1 MERNPMRYVIVI
13 IAITILAVGA
23 RLSLFPPK
31 SEAFS
36 SDAGLNIQQ
45 VRKDTNMQKL
55 PVRKMNDMS
64 LVFDRN
70 IGAP

>member
-1 MERNPMRYVIVI
+1 MERNPMRYVIVV

-36 SDAGLNIQQ
+36 SDAGLNIQE
-45 VRKDTNMQKL
+45 VRKNTNMQKL
-55 PVRKMNDMS
+55 PVQEVDDMS
-64 LVFDRN
+64 VVFDRN
-70 IGAP
+70 IGAS

>member
-1 MERNPMRYVIVI
+1 MRYVIVV

-23 RLSLFPPK
+23 RLFLFPPTL
-31 SEAFS
+31 EAFS
-36 SDAGLNIQQ
+36 ADAGLNIQQ
-45 VRKDTNMQKL
+45 IRKDVNVQKL